1 MVTKVFEEEKSLRDL
16 ILRLSEGMT
25 VYGEVNRNFV
35 PIKVSFSQCAYL
47 TAITAIKE
55 LQAYIADLDRDICRE
70 PLCLDLDEMGSE
82 DCWMEKLSKLRDDM
96 TELEEVPLLQKDL
109 VWGYKGFFPNTT
121 AEFYQGVEEKV
132 MELARLISQ
141 VQQKMAEK
149 PLSFYG
155 KFYHDLRAQYCE
167 EQAVKDFKYWLS
179 HSGIPS
185 LVKLKMLRAEKIA
198 DFINSGIL
206 RLALGC
212 CDIEQDD
219 VDVEQFKK
227 QLPHDYACVKDF
239 DVLSTIFNRTIGW
252 QGDILI
258 PNYNCAGLFI
268 FQHWVELTEEQINA
282 IFYLD
287 KMLELIHGEIQ
298 HLPEA
303 EKDPAPACGHPAPER
318 GGELKDRLKKCIALL
333 MDERYGDEPLFNQQS
348 HWQAMYRILVDKD
361 YCRDSDFDG
370 FDTFIR
376 TVMPDKVNKPYKKD
390 SVKQISQTDFT
401 LPFERWHYDPQTS
414 MTRKPY
420 DRMVTIATRFKQI
433 LEENG
438 L

>member
-1 MVTKVFEEEKSLRDL
+1 MVTKNYEEEKSLREL
-16 ILRLSEGMT
+16 ILGLSEGLT
-25 VYGEVNRNFV
+25 VYRGLNKNFV
-35 PIKVSFSQCAYL
+35 PMKVSFSQCTYM
-47 TAITAIKE
+47 TAITAIPV

-82 DCWMEKLSKLRDDM
+82 DCWKEKLAKLRSDM

-155 KFYHDLRAQYCE
+155 KFYHDLRVQYCE
-167 EQAVKDFKYWLS
+167 EQAVKDFKYWQS

-206 RLALGC
+206 RLALKS

-239 DVLSTIFNRTIGW
+239 DVLCTVFSRTIGW

-282 IFYLD
+282 IFRLD
-287 KMLELIHGEIQ
+287 KMLEQIHEEMQ
-298 HLPEA
+298 HLPEVEA

-318 GGELKDRLKKCIALL
+318 GGELPDVLATPEAMRLWRKVQKFGYVDEYFQPLLSRSEAALL
-333 MDERYGDEPLFNQQS
+333 AFEM
-348 HWQAMYRILVDKD
+348 ARILDIDDQWKAFETLWNRRNMSRDYYTAMSQKKSRDFLDGLRKD
-361 YCRDSDFDG
+361 LG
-370 FDTFIR
+370 R
-376 TVMPDKVNKPYKKD
+376 T
-390 SVKQISQTDFT
+390 
-401 LPFERWHYDPQTS
+401 
-414 MTRKPY
+414 
-420 DRMVTIATRFKQI
+420 
-433 LEENG
+433 EEC
-438 L
+438 